1 LSPFQN
7 KMAESNNPHD
17 SILAKI
23 KQTLDPAYSYIV
35 FEKAAGTGKSDEF
48 NEIIPVLSLFK
59 RGILEQEIHR
69 DEARGRLLLVVKVAP
84 KEINNIKEEFLKIKL
99 PEDITFYLYGSHPGS
114 GYIRG

>member
-1 LSPFQN
+1 MSPFQN
-7 KMAESNNPHD
+7 KMAEGITPLY

-84 KEINNIKEEFLKIKL
+84 KEMDKIKE
-99 PEDITFYLYGSHPGS
+99 
-114 GYIRG
+114 